1 MGKARG
7 SIPEMDGFELG
18 TPTLVCRWRLRDRRL
33 PLANRHLRALAHRRI
48 QGEVVSPEMVGWAKQ
63 HIEWTLDE
71 GAVEHPDGVL
81 MLVVDEQR
89 RAAMAVGDFEP
100 LPHASSRILASRAA
114 ESLVEAASTSV
125 APEALWLVEDGRLV
139 AGIAPGTYPGGTTS
153 LVLQLAE
160 TIGLPV
166 RRDGEAAE
174 EVLSGVADYDEAFL
188 TSDEYGVVE
197 ARDAAGPVARRFVD
211 AYAKLLESVKRKR

>member
-1 MGKARG
+1 MGNARG
-7 SIPEMDGFELG
+7 PIPEMDGFELG
-18 TPTLVCRWRLRDRRL
+18 TPALVCRWRLRDRRL
-33 PLANRHLRALAHRRI
+33 PLANRHLRALAHRRV
-48 QGEVVSPEMVGWAKQ
+48 QGQAVSPELVGWAQQ
-63 HIEWTLDE
+63 HIEWTLDQ

-100 LPHASSRILASRAA
+100 LPHSSMRILARRAS

-125 APEALWLVEDGRLV
+125 APEVLWLVEDGRLV
-139 AGIAPGTYPGGTTS
+139 AGIGPGTYPGGSTS

-160 TIGLPV
+160 TIGIPV
-166 RRDGEAAE
+166 RRDGGVVEAT
-174 EVLSGVADYDEAFL
+174 LSGITDYDEAFL

-197 ARDAAGPVARRFVD
+197 AHDAAGPVARRFQD
-211 AYAKLLESVKRKR
+211 AYAKLLESTKRKR